1 MAAGQ
6 EAGEEMAK
14 RLTQKEIRARAAF
27 KKKLQQEGILP
38 PDKPRLNRKKFI
50 EDTMNQ
56 FLDWE
61 CPAPLPYLGWALRE
75 MMYHR
80 DRSGGYS
87 KEAVGAAK
95 AARLAME
102 RVRFEQE
109 KREAGEQTFTVGEL
123 MERVADI
130 YDM

>member
-1 MAAGQ
+1 
-6 EAGEEMAK
+6 MAK
-14 RLTQKEIRARAAF
+14 RLTQKEIRARAAV
-27 KKKLQQEGILP
+27 KKQLQQEGIIP

-80 DRSGGYS
+80 DRSGGCS

-95 AARLAME
+95 VVRLAME
-102 RVRFEQE
+102 RARFEQE
-109 KREAGEQTFTVGEL
+109 KREAGERTFTVGEL
-123 MERVADI
+123 MDHVVDI
-130 YDM
+130 YKM